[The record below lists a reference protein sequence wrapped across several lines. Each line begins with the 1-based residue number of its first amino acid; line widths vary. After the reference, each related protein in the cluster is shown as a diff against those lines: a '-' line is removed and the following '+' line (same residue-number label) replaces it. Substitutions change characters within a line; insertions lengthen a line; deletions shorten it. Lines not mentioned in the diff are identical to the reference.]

1 MSFLLRRFKT
11 KTLRQELEARNCSCD
26 TSNNI
31 SASLLFGGYTKKN
44 AIGLSAFF
52 SATNLISNSIA
63 LMPVSENQLN
73 DNKRTVV
80 ENSNITPLFYNM
92 FLTKFNVFKKI
103 VEDVI
108 LKGNAYLYI
117 NRDEA
122 GHPKS
127 LTYLRPSQV
136 AIQYNELT
144 QDLYYL
150 VTSSNKVTK
159 KKILDKDMCHFV
171 MHSNDGVNGL
181 SIISYATRTIDSAN
195 ATEQSAKQFFDSGCS
210 INGIVRLKNP
220 IVSDK
225 QRNDIRQNWSQI
237 HGGDNC
243 SGVCVLSG
251 VEDFTPIT
259 SDPNKSQMLETR
271 RFNIT
276 EVARWFNINPIL
288 LGDLSHTSY
297 NDIEAANIEFV
308 QHTLLPWIEMLQNEL
323 TRKLI
328 VNKKRYIDLDENVLL
343 KSNKTNMANYCK
355 TLVTGGIMTANEAR
369 AQLGLNP
376 MDGADRLIVAYSKI
390 NDNTINTNDKDKTDN
405 YKEENGQQ

>member
-1 MSFLLRRFKT
+1 MSFLLKRFKT
-11 KTLRQELEARNCSCD
+11 KTLRQELEARGCND
-26 TSNNI
+26 NTSNNI

-52 SATNLISNSIA
+52 AATNLISNSIA
-63 LMPVSENQLN
+63 LLPVSENQLS

-80 ENSNITPLFYNM
+80 ENSSITPLFYNM

-108 LKGNAYLYI
+108 LTGNGYLYI

-122 GHPKS
+122 GHPKG

-136 AIQYNELT
+136 SIQYTELT

-159 KKILDKDMCHFV
+159 KKISDKDMCHFV

-181 SIISYATRTIDSAN
+181 SIKSYATRTIDLAN
-195 ATEQSAKQFFDSGCS
+195 STEQSAKEFFDSGCS
-210 INGIVRLKNP
+210 IKGILKTRSP
-220 IVSDK
+220 ITSDK
-225 QRNDIRQNWSQI
+225 QRNDIRANWQAI
-237 HGGDNC
+237 HGGDNS
-243 SGVCVLSG
+243 SGIAIMSG
-251 VEDFTPIT
+251 IEDFVAVS
-259 SDPNKSQMLETR
+259 SDADKSQMIETR
-271 RFNIT
+271 QFNVT
-276 EVARWFNINPIL
+276 EIARWFNINPIL

-297 NDIEAANIEFV
+297 SDIEQANIEFV
-308 QHTLLPWIEMLQNEL
+308 QHTLLPWIEMIQNEL

-328 VNKKRYIDLDENVLL
+328 TNKNRYIDLDENVIL

-355 TLVTGGIMTANEAR
+355 TLVSGGIMSPNEAR
-369 AQLGLNP
+369 IQLGLNP
-376 MDGADRLIVAYSKI
+376 MDGCDNLVIPYTKI
-390 NDNTINTNDKDKTDN
+390 SDNTINTNNSDKEN
-405 YKEENGQQ
+405 NENGQQ

>member
-1 MSFLLRRFKT
+1 MSFLLKRFKT

-31 SASLLFGGYTKKN
+31 STSLLFGGYTKKN

-108 LKGNAYLYI
+108 LKGNGYLYI

-288 LGDLSHTSY
+288 LGDLSHTAY

-308 QHTLLPWIEMLQNEL
+308 QHTLLPWIEMIQNEL

-343 KSNKTNMANYCK
+343 KSNKTNMANFCK
-355 TLVTGGIMTANEAR
+355 TLVTGGIMTPNEAR

-376 MDGADRLIVAYSKI
+376 MDGCDRLIIAYSKI
-390 NDNTINTNDKDKTDN
+390 DDNTINTNNNKS
-405 YKEENGQQ
+405 EGEQQ

>member
-11 KTLRQELEARNCSCD
+11 KTLRQELESRNCSCD
-26 TSNNI
+26 TSSNI
-31 SASLLFGGYTKKN
+31 STSLLFGGYTKKN

-52 SATNLISNSIA
+52 AATNLISNSIA
-63 LMPVSENQLN
+63 LMPISENQLN

-92 FLTKFNVFKKI
+92 FLTKFNVLKKI

-117 NRDEA
+117 TRDEA

-150 VTSSNKVTK
+150 VTSSNKVSK

-181 SIISYATRTIDSAN
+181 SILSYATRTIDSAN
-195 ATEQSAKQFFDSGCS
+195 ATEQSAKQFFDGGCS
-210 INGIVRLKNP
+210 INGIIRLKNP
-220 IVSDK
+220 LVSDK
-225 QRNDIRQNWSQI
+225 QRNEIRQNWSQI

-243 SGVCVLSG
+243 SGIAVLSG

-271 RFNIT
+271 RFNVT
-276 EVARWFNINPIL
+276 EIARWFNINPIL

-297 NDIEAANIEFV
+297 SDIEQANIEFV

-328 VNKKRYIDLDENVLL
+328 VNRKRYIDLDENTLL

-355 TLVTGGIMTANEAR
+355 TLVSGGIMTPNEAR
-369 AQLGLNP
+369 IQIGLNP
-376 MDGADRLIVAYSKI
+376 MEGADDLVIPFTKISDNKI
-390 NDNTINTNDKDKTDN
+390 NANNDKN
-405 YKEENGQQ
+405 EGEQQ

>member
-11 KTLRQELEARNCSCD
+11 KTLRQELESRNCSCD
-26 TSNNI
+26 TSSNI
-31 SASLLFGGYTKKN
+31 STSLLFGGYTKKN

-52 SATNLISNSIA
+52 AATNLISNSIA
-63 LMPVSENQLN
+63 LMPISENQLN

-92 FLTKFNVFKKI
+92 FLTKFNVLKKI

-117 NRDEA
+117 TRDEE
-122 GHPKS
+122 GNPKS

-181 SIISYATRTIDSAN
+181 SILSYATRTIDSAN
-195 ATEQSAKQFFDSGCS
+195 ATEQSAKQFFDGGCS
-210 INGIVRLKNP
+210 INGIIRLKNP
-220 IVSDK
+220 LVSDK
-225 QRNDIRQNWSQI
+225 QRNEIRQNWSQI

-243 SGVCVLSG
+243 SGIAVLSG

-271 RFNIT
+271 RFNVT
-276 EVARWFNINPIL
+276 EIARWFNINPIL

-297 NDIEAANIEFV
+297 SDIEQANIEFV

-328 VNKKRYIDLDENVLL
+328 VNRKRYIDLDENTLL
-343 KSNKTNMANYCK
+343 KSNKTNQANFCK
-355 TLVTGGIMTANEAR
+355 TLVSAGIMTANEAR
-369 AQLGLNP
+369 TQLGLNP
-376 MDGADRLIVAYSKI
+376 MEGADDLVIPFTKI
-390 NDNTINTNDKDKTDN
+390 SDNKINTNNNKS
-405 YKEENGQQ
+405 EGEQL

>member
-11 KTLRQELEARNCSCD
+11 KTLRQELESRNCSCD
-26 TSNNI
+26 TSSNI

-225 QRNDIRQNWSQI
+225 QRNEIRNNWSQI

>member
-31 SASLLFGGYTKKN
+31 STSLLFGGYTKKN

-63 LMPVSENQLN
+63 LLPVSENQLN

-225 QRNDIRQNWSQI
+225 QRNEIRQNWSQI

-288 LGDLSHTSY
+288 LGDLSHTAY

-390 NDNTINTNDKDKTDN
+390 NDNTINTNGKDKTDN
-405 YKEENGQQ
+405 NDETKDE

>member
-1 MSFLLRRFKT
+1 MSFLLKRFKT
-11 KTLRQELEARNCSCD
+11 KTLRQELESRNCSCD

-150 VTSSNKVTK
+150 VTSSNKVSK

-225 QRNDIRQNWSQI
+225 QRNEIRANWSQI

-390 NDNTINTNDKDKTDN
+390 NDNTINNQDDKKEDKDETKD
-405 YKEENGQQ
+405 E

>member
-11 KTLRQELEARNCSCD
+11 KTLRQELESRNCSCD
-26 TSNNI
+26 TSSNI
-31 SASLLFGGYTKKN
+31 STSLLFGGYTKKN

-52 SATNLISNSIA
+52 AATNLISNSIA
-63 LMPVSENQLN
+63 LMPISENQLN

-92 FLTKFNVFKKI
+92 FLTKFNVLKKI

-117 NRDEA
+117 TRDEE

-150 VTSSNKVTK
+150 VTSSNKVSK

-181 SIISYATRTIDSAN
+181 SILSYATRTIDSAN
-195 ATEQSAKQFFDSGCS
+195 ATEQSAKQFFDGGCS
-210 INGIVRLKNP
+210 INGIIRLKNP

-225 QRNDIRQNWSQI
+225 QRNEIRNNWAQI

-243 SGVCVLSG
+243 SGIAVLSG

-271 RFNIT
+271 RFNVT
-276 EVARWFNINPIL
+276 EIARWFNINPIL

-297 NDIEAANIEFV
+297 SDIEQANIEFV

-328 VNKKRYIDLDENVLL
+328 VNRKRYIDLDENTLL
-343 KSNKTNMANYCK
+343 KSNKTNQANFCK
-355 TLVTGGIMTANEAR
+355 TLVSAGIMTANEAR
-369 AQLGLNP
+369 TQLGLNP
-376 MDGADRLIVAYSKI
+376 MEGADDLVIPFTKI
-390 NDNTINTNDKDKTDN
+390 SDNKVNGGGNKTDN
-405 YKEENGQQ
+405 NDETKDE